1 MLSSNV
7 FRCSSAADNSVVRT
21 VYSHKRSQ
29 ADDSCSKRR
38 HEDRLIT
45 GRGRRPGSTS
55 ELAWRVPLPHRGHTA
70 DRSPHAGVP
79 KWAGAQLRADIAH
92 AATQLVATDGAQGL
106 TLRAVARKAGIT
118 APSIYLHFPVLAEIL
133 EALAD
138 TSFEMLAD
146 YMRRAGERCTD
157 PVSRLP
163 AACHAYVAFGKQ
175 YPNEYAI
182 MFTDQTD
189 LVRAGSAESVET
201 VRGAEAFEL
210 VLEPLRAC
218 IDDSVSGSTE
228 LEADA
233 TALLGSPFMAT
244 SA

>member
-1 MLSSNV
+1 M
-7 FRCSSAADNSVVRT
+7 C
-21 VYSHKRSQ
+21 
-29 ADDSCSKRR
+29 
-38 HEDRLIT
+38 
-45 GRGRRPGSTS
+45 
-55 ELAWRVPLPHRGHTA
+55 
-70 DRSPHAGVP
+70 RSPTGDTRLTDRRTPAFRSGR
-79 KWAGAQLRADIAH
+79 GAQLRADIAH

-138 TSFEMLAD
+138 TSFVMLAD
-146 YMRRAGERCTD
+146 YMRRAGERCND

-163 AACHAYVAFGKQ
+163 AACHAYVAFGQQ

-182 MFTDQTD
+182 MFTHQTD

-201 VRGAEAFEL
+201 VRGAQAFEL

-233 TALLGSPFMAT
+233 TALLGRPSWPHQPEHVDAIFPVAAGHQGGRYPHR
-244 SA
+244 S